1 MTTGSPIRLASSLAS
16 EGAGCLAR
24 EPVRTVAEGL
34 PSGIVVLGE
43 DRRFVRG
50 NAVGRAVLGGA
61 AGQACHKALFGR
73 DGPCPVCV
81 LDTGQAENDD
91 NAACVPF
98 FEAGRPAGAVGV
110 FERPSSAF
118 ADTRLFGFLDQAF
131 AAAVVVDRDF
141 RFLHANK
148 AFERLNGPTDGG
160 YVGRAMADCVAPE
173 NFALFAR
180 AARQVFGRGRTVEE
194 EVRLDFGG
202 NKRTFLA
209 SCLPLANAEGAVTA
223 VCGLLA
229 EITAH
234 RKVERELDA
243 SRRRYQAIVE
253 DQTELVERL
262 DAGLRRI
269 FVNQAVV
276 RLSGRPMEALLGGLF
291 LESLPLDEAEALRRR
306 ILVLTPEAPVCDIR
320 HQTVLPGGE
329 ERFLNW
335 TVRAIFDDAG
345 RVGEYQAMGRDV
357 TAYWRMERELVKS
370 EAKYRD
376 IFEHSAEGIFQFE
389 PNGAMIACNPAL
401 ARILGYGSSEEVM
414 LEQGDLFR
422 RIQSRQD
429 DRLEFLRLLALHGR
443 VFDFEMQ
450 VVRCDGRTVWLSVN
464 ARAVRD
470 ESARLVRVE
479 GAARDITDRKRAEDE
494 RMLLVSAVDQSAEG
508 LVIVSRDFRLEY
520 ANPAFAQI
528 IAGGQE
534 PAGRLDLDAH
544 LATFLGESVRK
555 MLGLGLRWSG
565 RVRLPRQAGEE
576 GLAETLISP
585 VRDATGQIVN
595 YIMLVRDMTYEVAL
609 EKRLRQVEKLEA
621 IGVLAGGVAHD
632 FNNILTPILLNTEM
646 ILADIPWKDPLRKP
660 LADVVRASER
670 ARDLVRQLLTFSRQ
684 GELTVGP
691 LPLTPLVK
699 ETVKLARGMVEP
711 RVEIR
716 QSVSELALT
725 IEADPAQI
733 HQVLMNLCL
742 NAAQAMPGGG
752 IMEVGLAAVP
762 EPPRPTGPAIAAGQP
777 LAGLVPGPYAR
788 LWVADTGHGMAP
800 DIGER
805 IFEPFFTTKKPG
817 QGTGMGL
824 AAVHGIVKGC
834 GGAVL
839 VTSAVGRGSLFE
851 VFLPL
856 IPRPGATAPNR
867 NGGPAG
873 VS

>member
-1 MTTGSPIRLASSLAS
+1 MTTASPIRLALSLAS
-16 EGAGCLAR
+16 EGEGVLTR
-24 EPVRTVAEGL
+24 EPARTLVEGL
-34 PSGIVVLGE
+34 ADGVAVLGE
-43 DRRFVRG
+43 TRGFVRG
-50 NAVGRAVLGGA
+50 NVAGRARLGGLD
-61 AGQACHKALFGR
+61 GPACHETLFGR
-73 DGPCPVCV
+73 SNPCPACP
-81 LDTGQAENDD
+81 LDTGQA
-91 NAACVPF
+91 AAAAEASCAPF
-98 FEAGRPAGAVGV
+98 SGPGPRPAGVVCV
-110 FERPSSAF
+110 FPPAAAST
-118 ADTRLFGFLDQAF
+118 ADSRLFGVLDHVPSAAF
-131 AAAVVVDRDF
+131 VADRDF
-141 RFLHANK
+141 RFLYANE
-148 AFERLNGPTDGG
+148 AFARLHGREPGDF
-160 YVGRAMADCVAPE
+160 VGQGMAETVDPQ
-173 NFALFAR
+173 NFARFK
-180 AARQVFGRGRTVEE
+180 QVALSVLRRGKAEE
-194 EVRLDFGG
+194 DEIRIDFGDG
-202 NKRTFLA
+202 EKTFLA
-209 SCLPLANAEGAVTA
+209 TCLPLANAAGEVDAFCST
-223 VCGLLA
+223 LT
-229 EITAH
+229 ETTAH
-234 RKVERELDA
+234 RRVERELDA
-243 SRRRYQAIVE
+243 SRRRYQAMVE
-253 DQTELVERL
+253 DQTELVIRL
-262 DAGLRRI
+262 DPQLRRI
-269 FVNQAVV
+269 FVNQAAA
-276 RLSGRPMEALLGGLF
+276 RFSGRPVEALLGGPF
-291 LESLPLDEAEALRRR
+291 LERVSEAEATALRGR
-306 ILVLTPEAPVCDIR
+306 ILALAPRAPVCDIR
-320 HQTVLPGGE
+320 HLFLRPDGRE
-329 ERFLNW
+329 FCLNW

-345 RVGEYQAMGRDV
+345 RVAEYQAVGRDV
-357 TAYWRMERELVKS
+357 TAFWRMERELVRS
-370 EAKYRD
+370 ETKYRD

-389 PNGAMIACNPAL
+389 PTGAMQACNPAL
-401 ARILGYGSSEEVM
+401 ARILGYASAEEVM

-422 RIQSRQD
+422 RIQARQD

-450 VVRCDGRTVWLSVN
+450 VVRRDGRPVWLSVN
-464 ARAVRD
+464 ARAVID
-470 ESARLVRVE
+470 ASGRLARVE

-534 PAGRLDLDAH
+534 TAGRLDLDAH
-544 LATFLGESVRK
+544 LAAFLGESVRK

-565 RVRLPRQAGEE
+565 RVRLARPGGGE
-576 GLAETLISP
+576 GVAETLISP
-585 VRDATGQIVN
+585 VRDTTGQIVN
-595 YIMLVRDMTYEVAL
+595 HIMLVRDMTYEVGL

-699 ETVKLARGMVEP
+699 ETVKLARGMVGAG
-711 RVEIR
+711 VEIR
-716 QSVSELALT
+716 PRVSELALT

-752 IMEVGLAAVP
+752 VMEVGLAAVP
-762 EPPRPTGPAIAAGQP
+762 EPPRQAGPSIAAGLP
-777 LAGLVPGPYAR
+777 LAGLAPGPYAR
-788 LWVADTGHGMAP
+788 VWVSDTGHGMAP

-839 VTSAVGRGSLFE
+839 VTSEVGRGSLFE

-856 IPRPGATAPNR
+856 IPKPLGDD
-867 NGGPAG
+867 